1 MATAKKILENYENNV
16 SFNWNDDH
24 RAFNLIKIVREG
36 IPYQYFKELAEKTPF
51 KDKDWALYLRLS
63 TRTLDR
69 HREENK
75 RFQPKQSE
83 RIIELMQ
90 LMNYGKIVFEDTT
103 NFFDWL
109 NSKNIAL
116 GGISPMEV
124 LDTSIGINMIKDEL
138 GRIEHGILA

>member
-1 MATAKKILENYENNV
+1 MGTAKKLFTEGKDVTY
-16 SFNWNDDH
+16 NWNDDQ

-51 KDKDWALYLRLS
+51 KDKDWATLLRIS

-83 RIIELMQ
+83 RIIELVQ
-90 LMNYGKIVFEDTT
+90 LLNYGKMVFEDSIH
-103 NFFDWL
+103 FFNWL
-109 NSKNIAL
+109 DSKSIAL
-116 GGISPMEV
+116 GGVKPIEV